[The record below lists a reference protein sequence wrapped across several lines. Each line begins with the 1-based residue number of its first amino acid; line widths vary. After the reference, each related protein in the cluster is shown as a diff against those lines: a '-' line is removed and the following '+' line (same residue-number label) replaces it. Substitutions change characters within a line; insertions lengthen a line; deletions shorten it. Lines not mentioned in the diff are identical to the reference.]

1 MPIFFEST
9 SSLVF
14 LKKIATIERIANPN
28 ELMHIERFF
37 SNLAS
42 LKNQCKQGDHDHIR
56 GCRMARNAL
65 FITIADFLGIM
76 NPGGVFVSREMNPD
90 EHFFQG
96 NRLKTWMEFSDEI
109 IDDADAEFNRDI
121 YLSSKLESHNSVTAP
136 IKREFKTV
144 MLYEICSLNNLANS
158 SQDPTEF
165 LGAASQYGKYV
176 SSAFKMIEEGKFVDN
191 LFDNIWTFDNDTAS
205 IQVLSSAFVLMP
217 GKRIQKINGVFKVR
231 CSGSFQSVSAALF
244 YLRFLYE
251 YYIFVQD
258 IANEFGSELSQL
270 NSPSASE
277 DERILMNCIS
287 EYLEHTVEFPRN
299 DMLYV
304 VIALFIYYKYPPSAS
319 TRQTSMQ
326 DILARFSHVRRDPH
340 ISSAEQ
346 DIRHELQVVGA
357 SPSMHSAMM
366 ARNGISDVTVKK
378 LMSTPSNPDYRVVG
392 KGVDAISKRVEG
404 ERVRSIR
411 QGFNDNFSHNTQLAI
426 ACCYWKP
433 EIQNKVGRPSSIMDI
448 AFSAVTNPSLT
459 SRKTLPPAI
468 HAILHRAAAL
478 VSNFITLP
486 TVCRWII
493 ADSPRLSTLRA
504 NNVFPPSTS
513 LVTIYGSGSR
523 SGLKTF
529 ELMARHHAD
538 IELKKMIHAPEM
550 SQHEFDQ
557 YNPDDS
563 NDQDT
568 YRMLG
573 MILRMNKATKLS
585 KVFKGHLARKSSMGR
600 SVSKTLRQNKEYKES
615 RRSFHESYSRGQVKL
630 SPLDEKRESEYQKSR
645 SDFGLSPSNAVGGK
659 RKYKS
664 RRRRK

>member
-1 MPIFFEST
+1 MPYFFDST

-14 LKKIATIERIANPN
+14 LKKIAIFERIANPN
-28 ELMHIERFF
+28 ELMHIEGFF
-37 SNLAS
+37 RNLAS
-42 LKNQCKQGDHDHIR
+42 LKNQCKQGDHDHR
-56 GCRMARNAL
+56 RACRMARNAL

-76 NPGGVFVSREMNPD
+76 NPGGLFLSRDSYPD
-90 EHFFQG
+90 EHLFQG

-109 IDDADAEFNRDI
+109 IDDADAEFNRDA
-121 YLSSKLESHNSVTAP
+121 YLSSKLESHNSVTEP

-144 MLYEICSLNNLANS
+144 MLYEICSLNNLVNS
-158 SQDPTEF
+158 SQDPTES

-176 SSAFKMIEEGKFVDN
+176 SSAFKMIEEGKFVDT
-191 LFDNIWTFDNDTAS
+191 LFDNIWTFENDTAS
-205 IQVLSSAFVLMP
+205 IQVLSSTFDLMP
-217 GKRIQKINGVFKVR
+217 GKRIQKMNGVFKVGS
-231 CSGSFQSVSAALF
+231 SGCFQSVSAALF

-251 YYIFVQD
+251 YYVFVQD
-258 IANEFGSELSQL
+258 IANEVGSEVSQL
-270 NSPSASE
+270 KSHSASE

-287 EYLEHTVEFPRN
+287 EYLEYTAERPRN

-326 DILARFSHVRRDPH
+326 DILARLSQVRRDH
-340 ISSAEQ
+340 RISSAEQ

-366 ARNGISDVTVKK
+366 ARSGISDVTGEK
-378 LMSTPSNPDYRVVG
+378 LMRTPLIS
-392 KGVDAISKRVEG
+392 AISKKVEG
-404 ERVRSIR
+404 QRVRSIR

-448 AFSAVTNPSLT
+448 AFSAMTNPSLT

-468 HAILHRAAAL
+468 HDILHRAAAL

-504 NNVFPPSTS
+504 NVFPPSTS
-513 LVTIYGSGSR
+513 VVAIYGSGSG
-523 SGLKTF
+523 SGLKTS

-538 IELKKMIHAPEM
+538 AELKKMIDAPEM
-550 SQHEFDQ
+550 TQHEFDQ
-557 YNPDDS
+557 YDPDDS

-568 YRMLG
+568 IRMLG

-600 SVSKTLRQNKEYKES
+600 AVSKTLRRNKEYKES
-615 RRSFHESYSRGQVKL
+615 RRSFHESYSRGEVKL

-645 SDFGLSPSNAVGGK
+645 KDFGLSPSNAVGGK
-659 RKYKS
+659 KKYKS